1 MGEYYHSMRL
11 EHLRIRNFRT
21 ISTEQHVDL
30 TQGLTIVGPNSS
42 GKTNILK
49 AIQMLFTGYDNEF
62 GYDIK
67 RDLTFGVS
75 TGQTSLAA
83 TFSGCRELDAE
94 FFSLYDELNSMLEE
108 PKELSSQIQ
117 LYLTFA
123 TKSGKP
129 LYRFFSNDKM
139 KKEYQAQYSRKQI
152 QAVNLLVSQFVCH
165 YVPSSKST
173 SDLYTSLLLPF
184 LKRSVTRVLADKVN
198 EINSELCSISS
209 KLDYQ
214 LDVAGLGGVK
224 SHFSLPNE
232 SLEELIA
239 KFEFHLSDPAKTS
252 IEHKGM
258 GIQAAAIIAS
268 FLWITEEEK
277 KLNKNTIWLIEEPE
291 SYLHP
296 QLADSC
302 HKMLERLRSEAL
314 LVTTTHSL
322 GFVHQDP
329 KKVVGTLID
338 KEFTKITTYETYHE
352 ATSSIRNALGVR
364 FSDFYNLGLLNVF
377 VEGKTD
383 RELFQWF
390 LKLSENH
397 RGLEWPHVRSAVFC
411 DFSGVSGIEGFMKAT
426 YEFIHK
432 ERPVVTVLDGDSAGD
447 KCRKNLQQYFGKKQI
462 SFQPNNDYI
471 SLPIGFA
478 VEGLFPHDWIL
489 ELYKEHENWFDDC
502 SHDLKGELQP
512 FTMKSEK
519 TKEQLRNNLM
529 RRAEEQA
536 DLEWA
541 EDFKLLFDQLE
552 SQLAKKHKRVY
563 GTLIP
568 TPTKLPRLRSKI
580 INGCSEPEG
589 VEGNIDEYEGLE
601 PLSDTDEEVF
611 N

>member
-1 MGEYYHSMRL
+1 MQL
-11 EHLRIRNFRT
+11 EHLRIKNFRT
-21 ISTEQHVDL
+21 IGGVDQHIDL

-49 AIQMLFTGYDNEF
+49 AIQMLFTGYDNEL

-75 TGQTSLAA
+75 NGQTSLAA
-83 TFSGCRELDAE
+83 TFSGNRELDNE
-94 FFSLYDELNSMLEE
+94 FFILYDELNSMLEE
-108 PKELSSQIQ
+108 PKELTSQVQ
-117 LYLTFA
+117 LYLSFA
-123 TKSGKP
+123 KSGKP
-129 LYRFFSNDKM
+129 MYRFFSNDKM
-139 KKEYQAQYSRKQI
+139 KKELQTQFSRKQM
-152 QAVNLLVSQFVCH
+152 QAVSLLLSQFVCH

-173 SDLYTSLLLPF
+173 SDLYSSLLLPF

-198 EINSELCSISS
+198 EINIELCSISS
-209 KLDYQ
+209 KLDKQ
-214 LDVAGLGGVK
+214 LEIAGLGGVT

-302 HKMLERLRSEAL
+302 HKMLEKLRHEAL

-329 KKVVGTLID
+329 KKVVGTSIE
-338 KEFTKITTYETYHE
+338 KEFTKVTTYETYHE
-352 ATSSIRNALGVR
+352 ATSSIRSALGVR
-364 FSDFYNLGLLNVF
+364 FSDFYNLGLLNIF

-383 RELFQWF
+383 REIFQWF
-390 LKLSENH
+390 LKLSENQ
-397 RGLEWPHVRSAVFC
+397 RGFEWPHVRSAVFC

-432 ERPVVTVLDGDSAGD
+432 ERPVVTVLDGDTAGD
-447 KCRKNLQQYFGKKQI
+447 YCRRNLQQYFGKKQI
-462 SFQPNNDYI
+462 SFQPNVDFI
-471 SLPIGFA
+471 CLPVGFA
-478 VEGLFPHDWIL
+478 VEGLFPHEWII
-489 ELYKEHENWFDDC
+489 ELYKEHDNWFDNC
-502 SHDLKGELQP
+502 SYDLKGALQP
-512 FTMKSEK
+512 FTMKSNK
-519 TKEQLRNNLM
+519 TKEQLRNNVI
-529 RRAEEQA
+529 RRALEQD
-536 DLEWA
+536 DLSWA

-552 SQLAKKHKRVY
+552 SQLARKHEKVY
-563 GTLIP
+563 GALIP
-568 TPTKLPRLRSKI
+568 TPVKPPKLRSQLRTRMM
-580 INGCSEPEG
+580 N
-589 VEGNIDEYEGLE
+589 VELE
-601 PLSDTDEEVF
+601 PKETEDDDVHEKADLEAFFDTDETGV